1 MHNDHRMVKAEKHQ
15 WDHQA
20 QPLSGVSICPGLTAQ
35 PKVLLLLHSIPPSS
49 QAVWK
54 ELSQDSSASA
64 LSTGLSHGSV
74 TDIHKLELPLYP
86 GRLLLSQPQT
96 GRLPWVIGK
105 WLWAPLGI
113 ALECLPG
120 HQRSL

>member
-20 QPLSGVSICPGLTAQ
+20 QPLSGVSICPGLTAR
-35 PKVLLLLHSIPPSS
+35 PEVLLLLHSIPPSS

-74 TDIHKLELPLYP
+74 TDIHKL
-86 GRLLLSQPQT
+86 S
-96 GRLPWVIGK
+96 
-105 WLWAPLGI
+105 
-113 ALECLPG
+113 CLCTQGVCCSPSHRRG
-120 HQRSL
+120 ESHG